1 MENLSSYFGGWV
13 LNAQQSGKMD
23 DMTLMHILNARF
35 GRALLLSALSAWT
48 LTACDIPGM
57 GPDPKEL
64 QRIEEAKAIGGACRH
79 ALKGV
84 EDCYLLNDKAVKS
97 AIFEGWKDMD
107 AYMRENKIEGQ
118 KTTVTIEEVIKPEPP
133 KPTEPEP
140 EPEPEKKG
148 RRKR

>member
-1 MENLSSYFGGWV
+1 MENLARHFGDGH
-13 LNAQQSGKMD
+13 LNAQQSGKMA
-23 DMTLMHILNARF
+23 DMKFMHILNARF
-35 GRALLLSALSAWT
+35 ARGLLVSVSAVLVLA
-48 LTACDIPGM
+48 ACDIPGL

-64 QRIEEAKAIGGACRH
+64 QRIEESKAIGGACRH

-84 EDCYLLNDKAVKS
+84 EDCYLLNEKAIKS

-118 KTTVTIEEVIKPEPP
+118 KTSVTIEEVIKPEPP

-140 EPEPEKKG
+140 EPETDKKG

>member
-1 MENLSSYFGGWV
+1 M
-13 LNAQQSGKMD
+13 A
-23 DMTLMHILNARF
+23 DMTFMHILNARF
-35 GRALLLSALSAWT
+35 ARGLLVSVSAVLALA
-48 LTACDIPGM
+48 ACDIPGL

-133 KPTEPEP
+133 KPAEPEP

>member
-1 MENLSSYFGGWV
+1 
-13 LNAQQSGKMD
+13 
-23 DMTLMHILNARF
+23 
-35 GRALLLSALSAWT
+35 
-48 LTACDIPGM
+48 
-57 GPDPKEL
+57 L

-133 KPTEPEP
+133 KPAEPEP